1 MSNTRVLFVEDE
13 PALRTTLPALLEQ
26 HGFEVR
32 TAATVTE
39 ALREL
44 QSQSFQLLITD
55 LNIGEPG
62 DGFTVVSA
70 MRRTQPDCVN
80 FILTGYPAFE
90 AALRAIQSQVDDY
103 LVKPTDVGA
112 LVAAMQH
119 RLSHRR
125 PMRARPLKRVPMLL
139 RENTEEIVHLAL
151 AQMKSQPKFGA
162 LKLPDHELVD
172 LLPALLV
179 ETAMRMEAAPEGPA
193 ATALVAAARHGST
206 RREQGYTLDLLL
218 DEARLLDYAIHQ
230 AVQKHLLS
238 LDLSTLIP
246 DLGAVAAIL
255 RMQLSESVRGYL
267 RNHHGYL
274 RTLWDRISG
283 FPLRRRISL
292 CLLCAILLAV
302 F

>member
-1 MSNTRVLFVEDE
+1 M
-13 PALRTTLPALLEQ
+13 PALLEQ

-125 PMRARPLKRVPMLL
+125 P
-139 RENTEEIVHLAL
+139 I
-151 AQMKSQPKFGA
+151 
-162 LKLPDHELVD
+162 
-172 LLPALLV
+172 
-179 ETAMRMEAAPEGPA
+179 
-193 ATALVAAARHGST
+193 
-206 RREQGYTLDLLL
+206 
-218 DEARLLDYAIHQ
+218 LDY
-230 AVQKHLLS
+230 S
-238 LDLSTLIP
+238 L
-246 DLGAVAAIL
+246 
-255 RMQLSESVRGYL
+255 
-267 RNHHGYL
+267 
-274 RTLWDRISG
+274 
-283 FPLRRRISL
+283 
-292 CLLCAILLAV
+292 ILLAKEERML
-302 F
+302 